1 MIEQSKNVYK
11 DKFLRRIVETDPE
24 LRQITLHD
32 SRYYQRSPGV
42 FYPSVTTIL
51 GYFPKGAFFETWLKD
66 TGHNADIVMRRAGE
80 EGTQVHEAIES
91 FLKGEEIRWIESN
104 GKVNY
109 ATHVWKMI
117 LGFVDFW
124 TTYKPVLLLSEEFMY
139 SDTHKYSGT
148 LDLLVEINGEKWL
161 LDIKTSNNIHESY
174 YLQMSAYTKA
184 YEEKYLQKVDRN
196 GIIWLK
202 SSKRGPDKTNK
213 KMQGAG
219 WEILEGKKTVDE
231 YFQMFLHTYETYKIM
246 HPETEIELLTLPNTV
261 KLGQ

>member
-51 GYFPKGAFFETWLKD
+51 SFFPKGAFFETWLKD
-66 TGHNADIVMRRAGE
+66 VGHNSDIVMRRAGD

-124 TTYKPVLLLSEEFMY
+124 TTYKPTLLLSEEFMY
-139 SDTHKYSGT
+139 SDTYKYSGT
-148 LDLLVEINGEKWL
+148 LDLLVDIKGEKWL
-161 LDIKTSNNIHESY
+161 LDIKTSNNIHDSY

-184 YEEKYLQKVDRN
+184 YEERYLQKVDHN

-202 SSKRGPDKTNK
+202 STKRGPDKTGK